1 MYKYI
6 KEKQNAL
13 ILFTLNMYICM
24 YVSMCTYVCIH
35 TLAFIC
41 ALVRINALLI
51 LCKYSKPNHDM
62 LKFKIMTYFSWCRP
76 PRFSEIQVRA
86 RGSHASYCVCKVFF
100 SSFILSAVCIYVCGC
115 ICIYV
120 CMYVCIYIYIYV
132 CMYVYIYIYIYIKI
146 CIID

>member
-62 LKFKIMTYFSWCRP
+62 LKVKIITYVSWCRP

-100 SSFILSAVCIYVCGC
+100 FFKFYFKCSVYVGVYVYMYVYM
-115 ICIYV
+115 YV
-120 CMYVCIYIYIYV
+120 CMYVCMNVCMYV
-132 CMYVYIYIYIYIKI
+132 CMYV
-146 CIID
+146 